1 MALTPEEEAEL
12 AELSTQVSP
21 ELRALAKQPA
31 GAVIDQKP
39 TGGAEDALGGIKA
52 VFGKDWTP
60 YGRGGQPIAQ
70 TPDDQARDASAL
82 DAEAE
87 RVAGMLDPRFSVV
100 PQILA
105 LQSATNDPQGDDAA
119 AAKYQAGQKDAIFIY
134 EPPVAVVRKHLLEN
148 PALLRAISPDE
159 VPGPGEVE
167 GLMADSSLYQAAS
180 DYMYK
185 KADEAATAKGQKVI
199 RYAKAPWLW
208 DDKEIPQNL
217 SPKLKGTDGSK
228 GVAQTLGTKLEG
240 YAPEA
245 ANQAQAFVL
254 GVDDMATVGMGRAA
268 MEAGGQTT
276 MLTQPRPG
284 LNESVPQPNTE
295 VNAWT
300 EEGYPLS
307 YAAGQAVGMLSPRSI
322 FNKLWG
328 SIEEGGGML
337 ARAAAKTRL
346 GGALARETH
355 PVLKS
360 AAGAVGDAAT
370 GAVAAGAGQT
380 LQEGVDAAGR
390 GELPDFNEAGER
402 IVGTAKTGGYLAAAG
417 SGLRRGSKYGAD
429 GIRQSPRFSGT
440 RGPGAVGRTEPNMEY
455 RLGREPRLSGET
467 RALVKESAAGGYLPG
482 DVLTEE
488 IAGPVAKAA
497 QQNTRVAADR
507 AGAARAGYQRSAEGA
522 EQLPVTQLQ
531 ETALE
536 KVRSHYQPQPGGGLR
551 AVNDRPP
558 PEQKAF
564 NSLIDEV
571 STTPRDGASKLT
583 PDEAGHFLSPRAQYK
598 ILKEDIEKATTER
611 LSKPVDRGAYLA
623 NKPARARDG
632 ISEEIEAD
640 IDDLIGF
647 DKAGVPRTIDKRS
660 AEYKA
665 AEKQVIRERT
675 DTETTLEPFGGSLA
689 EYLKQRGI
697 DNVYVTPRKLDA
709 RRTDKLIELLGKD
722 DDLSKAAQLD
732 RRQFSAGGKRGGYH
746 ELLEKQGA
754 EATRHAEI
762 EKSVAPGGDA
772 FQPIAGLYESR
783 GGEKPL
789 VDKVRALADQSG
801 VRPQLDRMRNLQEA
815 LAVQN
820 RASFRDASGG
830 THLRPTNV
838 ADAAYLRGAFP
849 ALKALEG
856 PLGPLRG
863 STAGRAALM
872 GGGETEAAQSR
883 AESGARG
890 RYEAARDRR
899 LKEIQDAKAR
909 EEQER
914 SQRQTETIR
923 RRR

>member
-12 AELSTQVSP
+12 AALQKSP
-21 ELRALAKQPA
+21 EAGDGYRAS

-39 TGGAEDALGGIKA
+39 TPGAEDALGGIKA

-60 YGRGGQPIAQ
+60 YGRGGQPLAQ

-87 RVAGMLDPRFSVV
+87 RVAGMLDPRFSLV

-105 LQSATNDPQGDDAA
+105 LQPATNDPQGDEAA
-119 AAKYQAGQKDAIFIY
+119 AAKYRAGQKDAIFIY

-148 PALLRAISPDE
+148 PALLRAISPDD
-159 VPGPGEVE
+159 VPAPGEIE
-167 GLMADSSLYQAAS
+167 GLTADSSLYQAAS

-185 KADEAATAKGQKVI
+185 KADEAATAKGQKII
-199 RYAKAPWLW
+199 RYSKAPWLHS
-208 DDKEIPQNL
+208 DKSIPQTL
-217 SPKLKGTDGSK
+217 SLKLKGADS
-228 GVAQTLGTKLEG
+228 
-240 YAPEA
+240 EA
-245 ANQAQAFVL
+245 ANRAQAFVL
-254 GVDDMATVGMGRAA
+254 GVDDTGAFGAMRANQ
-268 MEAGGQTT
+268 ELTEPTT
-276 MLTQPRPG
+276 MLTQPRLG
-284 LNESVPQPNTE
+284 VNESVPQSSAD
-295 VNAWT
+295 VNGWT
-300 EEGYPLS
+300 EQEYPNF
-307 YAAGQAVGMLSPRSI
+307 YGAGQAVGALNPRSI

-328 SIEEGGGML
+328 SIEEGGGWI
-337 ARAAAKTRL
+337 ANAVAKTRP
-346 GGALARETH
+346 GAGLAREAA
-355 PVLKS
+355 PAVKGI
-360 AAGAVGDAAT
+360 AGAVGNAAT
-370 GAVAAGAGQT
+370 GVVAAGAGQAV
-380 LQEGVDAAGR
+380 QEGVDAAGR
-390 GELPDFNEAGER
+390 WELPDLGEASER
-402 IVGTAKTGGYLAAAG
+402 VKDAAVMGGALGGAG
-417 SGLRRGSKYGAD
+417 SGLRRLSHEGAD
-429 GIRQSPRFSGT
+429 AIRHSPRFSGT

-507 AGAARAGYQRSAEGA
+507 AGAARAGYQRSPEGA
-522 EQLPVTQLQ
+522 EQLPVQQVQ

-551 AVNDRPP
+551 PVNDRPP
-558 PEQKAF
+558 PAQRVF
-564 NSLIDEV
+564 NTLVDDV
-571 STTPRDGASKLT
+571 STTPVKGASKLD
-583 PDEAGHFLSPRAQYK
+583 PDEAENFLGTRARYK
-598 ILKEDIEKATTER
+598 ILQRDIEASREASKAPREPIQRDEFLQTIDSRKRAAVEEEIDAAIDDVVGDVT
-611 LSKPVDRGAYLA
+611 PT
-623 NKPARARDG
+623 PARRAKVEQEVLREFVD
-632 ISEEIEAD
+632 EAS
-640 IDDLIGF
+640 F
-647 DKAGVPRTIDKRS
+647 
-660 AEYKA
+660 
-665 AEKQVIRERT
+665 REANG
-675 DTETTLEPFGGSLA
+675 TLA
-689 EYLKQRGI
+689 DYLRQRGV
-697 DNVYVTPRKLDA
+697 DAVYVTPRKLDA
-709 RRTDKLIELLGKD
+709 RRTDTLIELLGKD
-722 DDLSKAAQLD
+722 GDLSKAAQLD
-732 RRQFSAGGKRGGYH
+732 RRQFSAGGKKGGYH

-801 VRPQLDRMRNLQEA
+801 VRPQLDRMRNLQET

-830 THLRPTNV
+830 THLRPTNF
-838 ADAAYLRGAFP
+838 ADAGYLRGAFP
-849 ALKALEG
+849 AFKALEG

-899 LKEIQDAKAR
+899 LKEIADAKAR